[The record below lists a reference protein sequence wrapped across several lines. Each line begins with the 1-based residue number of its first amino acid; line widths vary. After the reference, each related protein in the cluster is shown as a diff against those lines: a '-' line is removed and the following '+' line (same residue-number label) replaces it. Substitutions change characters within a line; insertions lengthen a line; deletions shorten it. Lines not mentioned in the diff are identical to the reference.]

1 MIAIAVAV
9 SAPMGIVAS
18 PATAT
23 DAAAS
28 LTAGRVSDGLAPLLK
43 MAQLVSGDTWTSKV
57 RVKGFKEVKLQIK
70 AAKGPFR
77 TVKTY
82 RVPKSGVVKIVRA
95 FPKPGLYQARTIA
108 VREGAGRDV
117 KSKAVLITVVAK
129 RYQGTFGGDHG
140 SGTSWTGAV
149 TFFYQ
154 ERDPVTNQPWAP
166 GAVHY
171 TAIDGSVTWNY
182 DASVLNGP
190 TRRNCSAA
198 PSTGQI
204 GMDSLDATMTVEQEV
219 DKTYKGR
226 RYDLNIDVLSGRAPR
241 IQYTCEYLDYDMDD
255 NVIWVP
261 STRDYSLEFGP
272 NGGELLVNSLS
283 VNATGV
289 DGRYTKSPSAPLVG
303 DINHPAEAIASRWYW
318 NLATG

>member
-1 MIAIAVAV
+1 MLRSSMIAIAVAV

-108 VREGAGRDV
+108 VRGR
-117 KSKAVLITVVAK
+117 
-129 RYQGTFGGDHG
+129 G
-140 SGTSWTGAV
+140 SGREVEG
-149 TFFYQ
+149 
-154 ERDPVTNQPWAP
+154 
-166 GAVHY
+166 
-171 TAIDGSVTWNY
+171 GS
-182 DASVLNGP
+182 DH
-190 TRRNCSAA
+190 C
-198 PSTGQI
+198 
-204 GMDSLDATMTVEQEV
+204 
-219 DKTYKGR
+219 
-226 RYDLNIDVLSGRAPR
+226 
-241 IQYTCEYLDYDMDD
+241 
-255 NVIWVP
+255 
-261 STRDYSLEFGP
+261 
-272 NGGELLVNSLS
+272 GGEAL
-283 VNATGV
+283 
-289 DGRYTKSPSAPLVG
+289 PG
-303 DINHPAEAIASRWYW
+303 DLRW
-318 NLATG
+318 